1 MYTVKSLMFE
11 FIKKHKLLLV
21 AYIIVLITIPIQDVG
36 IPHVIGKLLES
47 LRTKN
52 ISYKYIYVLVGLIV
66 LIQAGHA
73 INDLIEIKIF
83 PLFQKFM
90 CTKILNYIFDMS
102 SVNLQDILTGKIL
115 SIMAHA
121 PRTMYNYMDVWR
133 TDVIPQ
139 IVVFT
144 VVLLYIS
151 SINRQLGLVVL
162 FVIAVYYMCAFS
174 TIYNCN
180 ESSRIREE
188 YLIKVN
194 EEVDDILTNVVGI
207 MNANQ
212 KPEELKK
219 LDTYYDNYQ
228 KYGEISMKCTMRYKF
243 VLIPIM
249 LVSLVAFITIG
260 YNAVLKD
267 KMKLEGFI
275 VSVMIFLYVFN
286 SIIRTINDVRDT
298 AIRGGMVKEHLKIF
312 ESMKESDANSSP
324 VSAQFRDRYI
334 YFDKVN
340 FSYGTKQ
347 ILKNFSLEIKR
358 GEKLLIIG
366 QIGSGKTTILKMLM
380 RYANPSS
387 GHLYYMGIPFDSI
400 PRKQVRYKIG
410 YIPQNPILLNRTL
423 FENITYGSKGVTK
436 EQVMGL
442 IKSLSLDNIFNENR
456 LDQHVGKHGSRLSGG
471 QRQVVWILRVLV
483 QNPEIL
489 LMDEPTSA
497 IDKDTKAFIDRLF
510 ELVMKNRTVVI
521 VSHDEYMSKLCD
533 RTIKLE
539 A

>member
-1 MYTVKSLMFE
+1 MILVIQIGSTV
-11 FIKKHKLLLV
+11 
-21 AYIIVLITIPIQDVG
+21 
-36 IPHVIGKLLES
+36 
-47 LRTKN
+47 
-52 ISYKYIYVLVGLIV
+52 
-66 LIQAGHA
+66 
-73 INDLIEIKIF
+73 NDFIEIKTF
-83 PLFQKFM
+83 PMFQKFI
-90 CTKILNYIFDMS
+90 CNKILNYIFEKS

-121 PRTMYNYMDVWR
+121 PRTLYNFIDVWR
-133 TDVIPQ
+133 TDIIPQ
-139 IVVFT
+139 IVVFA
-144 VVLLYIS
+144 VVIIYIS
-151 SINRQLGLVVL
+151 KMNIKLGLIVGVVM
-162 FVIAVYYMCAFS
+162 IVYYICAFS
-174 TIYNCN
+174 TIHNCN
-180 ESSRIREE
+180 ESSRKREE
-188 YLIKVN
+188 YLIEVN
-194 EEVDDILTNVVGI
+194 EQVDDILMNVVGI

-212 KPEELKK
+212 KKNELSK

-228 KYGEISMKCTMRYKF
+228 KYGEISMKCTMKYKF
-243 VLIPIM
+243 ILVPVM

-260 YNAVLKD
+260 YMSVMQD
-267 KMKLEGFI
+267 KMKLEAFI
-275 VSVMIFLYVFN
+275 VSVIIFLYVFN
-286 SIIRTINDVRDT
+286 SVIKTINDVRDT

-312 ESMKESDANSSP
+312 ESMNESAPNK
-324 VSAQFRDRYI
+324 SAMSTAHKDKYI

-340 FSYGTKQ
+340 FSYGQKQ
-347 ILKNFSLEIKR
+347 ILKNFSLDIKR

-387 GHLYYMGIPFDSI
+387 GHLYYMGIPFDTI
-400 PRKQVRYKIG
+400 TREQVRFKIG

-423 FENITYGSKGVTK
+423 YENITYGSQGASK
-436 EQVMGL
+436 EHVMQL

-456 LDQHVGKHGSRLSGG
+456 LDQNVGKHGSKLSGG

-510 ELVMKNRTVVI
+510 ELVMKNRTVII

-539 A
+539 S

>member
-1 MYTVKSLMFE
+1 MYTIKSLILE

-21 AYIIVLITIPIQDVG
+21 AYVIVLIIIPIQDVG
-36 IPHVIGKLLES
+36 VPHVIGKLLES
-47 LRTKN
+47 LRTKQ
-52 ISYKYIYVLVGLIV
+52 ISYKYIYVLVGMIM
-66 LIQAGHA
+66 LIQIGHT
-73 INDLIEIKIF
+73 INDLIEIKTF
-83 PLFQKFM
+83 PLFQKFI
-90 CTKILNYIFDMS
+90 CNKILNYIFEKS

-121 PRTMYNYMDVWR
+121 PRTMYNFIDVWR
-133 TDVIPQ
+133 TDIIPQ
-139 IVVFT
+139 VVVFT
-144 VVLLYIS
+144 VVIAYIS
-151 SINRQLGLVVL
+151 MINGKLGIIMAI
-162 FVIAVYYMCAFS
+162 VIFVYYLCAFS
-174 TIYNCN
+174 TIQNCK

-188 YLIKVN
+188 YLIEVN
-194 EEVDDILTNVVGI
+194 EQVDDILMNVVGI

-212 KPEELKK
+212 KQKELSK
-219 LDTYYDNYQ
+219 LDKYYDNYQ
-228 KYGEISMKCTMRYKF
+228 KYGEISMKCTMKYKF
-243 VLIPIM
+243 ILVPIM
-249 LVSLVAFITIG
+249 LVSLVAFIAIG
-260 YNAVLKD
+260 YMSVMKD
-267 KMKLEGFI
+267 KMKIESFI
-275 VSVMIFLYVFN
+275 VSVIIFLYVFN
-286 SIIRTINDVRDT
+286 SIIKTINDVRDT

-312 ESMKESDANSSP
+312 ESMKESLPNKSP
-324 VSAQFRDRYI
+324 IATTYKDKYI

-340 FSYGTKQ
+340 FSYSNKHV
-347 ILKNFSLEIKR
+347 LKNFSLEIKR

-387 GHLYYMGIPFDSI
+387 GHIYYMGIPFDSI
-400 PRKQVRYKIG
+400 PREQVRFKIG

-423 FENITYGSKGVTK
+423 FENITYGTQGVTK
-436 EQVMGL
+436 QQVMQL
-442 IKSLSLDNIFNENR
+442 IKSLSIDNIFNENR
-456 LDQHVGKHGSRLSGG
+456 LDQYVGKHGSNLSGG

-497 IDKDTKAFIDRLF
+497 IDKETKAFIDRLF

>member
-1 MYTVKSLMFE
+1 MHTVNSLMLE
-11 FIKKHKLLLV
+11 FVKNHKTLLV
-21 AYIIVLITIPIQDVG
+21 AYIIVLVIIPLQDVG
-36 IPHVIGKLLES
+36 IPHLIGKLLES
-47 LRTKN
+47 LRTKQ
-52 ISYKYIYVLVGLIV
+52 ISYYYIYVLVGMIV

-83 PLFQKFM
+83 PLFQKFI
-90 CTKILNYIFDMS
+90 CNKILHYIFDMS
-102 SVNLQDILTGKIL
+102 SANLQDILTGKIL

-121 PRTMYNYMDVWR
+121 PRTMYNYVDIWR

-139 IVVFT
+139 IIVFA
-144 VVLLYIS
+144 VVLVYVSLL
-151 SINRQLGLVVL
+151 NKGLGLVVA
-162 FVIAVYYMCAFS
+162 FVIIVYYFCAFS
-174 TIYNCN
+174 TILNCN
-180 ESSRIREE
+180 ESSRVREE
-188 YLIKVN
+188 YLIEVN
-194 EEVDDILTNVVGI
+194 EQVDDILTNVVGI

-212 KPEELKK
+212 KTKELEK
-219 LDTYYDNYQ
+219 LDNYYDNYQ
-228 KYGEISMKCTMRYKF
+228 KYGEISMKCTMKYKF
-243 VLIPIM
+243 VLIPVM
-249 LVSLVAFITIG
+249 LASLVVFITIG
-260 YNAVLKD
+260 YNAVVKD
-267 KMKLEGFI
+267 RMKLEGFI

-286 SIIRTINDVRDT
+286 SVIRTINDVRDT

-312 ESMKESDANSSP
+312 ESMKGSAANLSP
-324 VSAQFRDRYI
+324 VSASYKDRYV
-334 YFDKVN
+334 YFDKVS
-340 FSYGTKQ
+340 FSYGNKQ

-380 RYANPSS
+380 RYTNPSS

-400 PRKQVRYKIG
+400 PRDQVRFKIG

-423 FENITYGSKGVTK
+423 FENITYGSKGTTK
-436 EQVMGL
+436 EQVMSL
-442 IKSLSLDNIFNENR
+442 IRGLSLDNIFNESR
-456 LDQHVGKHGSRLSGG
+456 LDQNVGKHGSKLSGG

-539 A
+539 S